1 MHSDFT
7 KRSESQPMA
16 FTHSCL
22 LTHGSVPFP
31 PTFPLIQTMVA
42 LLVIPTLKSRNC
54 FQACQEDW
62 LLVIRKYTR
71 NACSFSAPPRRPVAY
86 NSDQVHWSKRCT
98 SRSNWKWQRVWEIEP
113 RRTGRTSGSASFA
126 SVSWLVASFQQSFHL
141 VCPGAVA
148 SRHLVSPVIN
158 KHLWVIFCTFS
169 FIIARHNKLN
179 FILIQI
185 LQMNVSFS
193 IIAPY

>member
-22 LTHGSVPFP
+22 LTHESVPFP

-62 LLVIRKYTR
+62 LLVCSKYAR
-71 NACSFSAPPRRPVAY
+71 NTCSFSAPPRRPVAY
-86 NSDQVHWSKRCT
+86 KSDQVHWSKRCT
-98 SRSNWKWQRVWEIEP
+98 SRSNWKLRIEWERVP
-113 RRTGRTSGSASFA
+113 KRTCRTFG
-126 SVSWLVASFQQSFHL
+126 
-141 VCPGAVA
+141 
-148 SRHLVSPVIN
+148 
-158 KHLWVIFCTFS
+158 T
-169 FIIARHNKLN
+169 
-179 FILIQI
+179 
-185 LQMNVSFS
+185 VSFS
-193 IIAPY
+193 SASWSTASFPLSFPPAGPEAALCHRLESPAQN